1 MTTELR
7 RRILEALSETATA
20 APYALIDY
28 PNYLNPGDAAIW
40 LGARRVLEALNGRP
54 PAYTSTLRGFSAT
67 RCRRAIGTGTVYF
80 LGGGNFGDLYPRHQR
95 MRLNVLRSLPDNAI
109 VQLPMS
115 CAMAAS
121 NDLNLLGETRA
132 LYRGRSSIRIFAR
145 DMGAQAVLQ
154 ECFGLQSVLCADL
167 SHMLDFPILPARLDV
182 VRLMRRDPET
192 LVPNSISAPDWRDM
206 RGQRFANRLGKL
218 FLALAPPSYRGPAQD
233 RVAMWK
239 VHQAV
244 AMLAEGRV
252 VETDRLHAALL
263 AMAMGRQVVLH
274 DNSTG
279 KVLSYCRT
287 WRALLPEGALRQPAL
302 APGGM
307 P

>member
-7 RRILEALSETATA
+7 RRILETLSETATA
-20 APYALIDY
+20 APYALVDY

-40 LGARRVLEALNGRP
+40 LGARRALEALNGRP
-54 PAYTSTLRGFSAT
+54 PAYTSTLRGFSST

-95 MRLNVLRSLPDNAI
+95 MRLDVLRSVPDNAI

-121 NDLNLLGETRA
+121 VDTNLLGETRA
-132 LYRGRSSIRIFAR
+132 LYRDRSSICVFAR
-145 DMGAQAVLQ
+145 DMRAQAVLQ

-167 SHMLDFPILPARLDV
+167 CHMLDFPVLPARQDL

-192 LVPNSISAPDWRDM
+192 LVPNSTSAPDWGDM

-218 FLALAPPSYRGPAQD
+218 FLAMAPPACRGPVQD
-233 RVAMWK
+233 RIAMWK
-239 VHQAV
+239 VHQAA
-244 AMLAEGRV
+244 AMLAEGHV

-263 AMAMGRQVVLH
+263 AIAMGRQVLLH

-279 KVLSYCRT
+279 KVLAYCRT
-287 WRALLPEGALRQPAL
+287 WKALLPEGALRQPAMAL
-302 APGGM
+302 DRM